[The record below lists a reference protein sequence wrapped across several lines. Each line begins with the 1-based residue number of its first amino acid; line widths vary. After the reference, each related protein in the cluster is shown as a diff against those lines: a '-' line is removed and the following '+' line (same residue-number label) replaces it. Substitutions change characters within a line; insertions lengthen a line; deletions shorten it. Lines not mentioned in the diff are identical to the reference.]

1 LSPGKFSQPPIR
13 SFPLWPFREE
23 VTNMKPAKTKETG
36 KAEPI
41 QIRKLDKIETTSPSS
56 HNGG

>member
-1 LSPGKFSQPPIR
+1 MQ
-13 SFPLWPFREE
+13 
-23 VTNMKPAKTKETG
+23 PAKTKESG

>member
-1 LSPGKFSQPPIR
+1 MQP
-13 SFPLWPFREE
+13 
-23 VTNMKPAKTKETG
+23 AQTKELP

-41 QIRKLDKIETTSPSS
+41 QIRKLDKIETTAPSS